1 MQRKLTLQP
10 PNVLLLLLEGN
21 VVGDHVLELDVQ
33 TTLLE
38 VTAPEG
44 DQVRVEVLSRR
55 TGVETLASPVLLSGV
70 GVGDLRI
77 LEVGDLLDLKIA
89 ILNDGLDQQGTV
101 LGLLDSDVDAGGE
114 CGRQDLV
121 FTLGVAAFL
130 ALALQVALVGKS
142 FVGELV
148 PGILGDVVNVGD
160 GEGNADTI

>member
-1 MQRKLTLQP
+1 M
-10 PNVLLLLLEGN
+10 
-21 VVGDHVLELDVQ
+21 
-33 TTLLE
+33 
-38 VTAPEG
+38 
-44 DQVRVEVLSRR
+44 
-55 TGVETLASPVLLSGV
+55 

-89 ILNDGLDQQGTV
+89 ILDDGLDQQGAV

-121 FTLGVAAFL
+121 FALGIASFL